1 MPQKAA
7 LIKYIGLYTER
18 DMEARG
24 NMLRGRLPV
33 RDRGSDWGCKFTLE
47 MYETI
52 KININKYKHLIK
64 YKTESIFYFMCSDVF
79 Y

>member
-52 KININKYKHLIK
+52 KNKYK
-64 YKTESIFYFMCSDVF
+64 
-79 Y
+79 